1 MAKKKRVFEGQ
12 RLFTP
17 NVVRRYTNSSGV
29 LKGQTQ
35 DSLSGSQEPM
45 SITGSFRY
53 DPPGSPLKSTQQLP
67 TDFTKWENH
76 TFFCS
81 AEANVNIIFDKII
94 NRFPFDGKKKE
105 YDDWMDI
112 LSIILDIF
120 ICICI
125 LHCICLICGC
135 GAYNKKTNR

>member
-1 MAKKKRVFEGQ
+1 MAKKRVFEGQ

-17 NVVRRYTNSSGV
+17 SVIRRYTNSSGV
-29 LKGQTQ
+29 LRGQTQ

-45 SITGSFRY
+45 SISGSFRY

-81 AEANVNIIFDKII
+81 AEANVNIVFDKII
-94 NRFPFDGKKKE
+94 NNFPFDGTKKE
-105 YDDWMDI
+105 YDD
-112 LSIILDIF
+112 SGF
-120 ICICI
+120 F
-125 LHCICLICGC
+125 
-135 GAYNKKTNR
+135 